1 MFYEIARA
9 IVQKIFQDK
18 ILAGLV
24 IVGFLAI
31 FVGGF
36 GGGSERAGKAKLAA
50 EQKAHSSES
59 GEAKPASAADNNDA
73 KKPPT
78 QGQAEAAIAQAAKIE
93 PALATQFVSWWIT
106 VSMDFNPQTAVKNHQ
121 QAMSWVT
128 PEASAAYQG
137 AFWPPEIADG
147 ITSGRILGRF
157 TPSGV
162 KAIASNPDGSIVVNV
177 TGTLVLQQG
186 QKPAIQQLSTDYLV
200 KREPGGLRIAQL
212 YNRAVLLPG
221 SSVY

>member
-1 MFYEIARA
+1 
-9 IVQKIFQDK
+9 
-18 ILAGLV
+18 
-24 IVGFLAI
+24 
-31 FVGGF
+31 
-36 GGGSERAGKAKLAA
+36 
-50 EQKAHSSES
+50 
-59 GEAKPASAADNNDA
+59 
-73 KKPPT
+73 
-78 QGQAEAAIAQAAKIE
+78 
-93 PALATQFVSWWIT
+93 
-106 VSMDFNPQTAVKNHQ
+106 MDFNPQTAVKNHQ
-121 QAMSWVT
+121 QALSWVT

-177 TGTLVLQQG
+177 TGTLILQQG
-186 QKPAIQQLSTDYLV
+186 QKPAVQQLSTDYLV